1 MRAASVLFCAGLLSL
16 SSLANSQRTEPLP
29 SPVGAVTV
37 VKPERGFVDDAFA
50 LSADGSIF
58 FYINTDG
65 ASFANL
71 RAIGLPPR
79 TGGAAPAPAATPA
92 PAPATKPVAPVPE
105 LRLAGGGSKK
115 GPAPNPGKAFPMPP
129 APAAP
134 TVPAAPAVVLAPG
147 VSADVITNLPLS
159 IIRINMLPDDRV
171 LMVTRDLDTAGV
183 VNGLIYSLRSKTQ
196 IQVPGGTDG
205 AIGPATDIVVG
216 ESASGPVIVAAV
228 RPDGRSTDY
237 NVKVYS
243 AATAKLVGQR
253 SYKVREGDGRI
264 QSAQGSGVFLYFADD
279 YQTIVAKHD
288 GTYDKKKDIRQ
299 PDFLAFI
306 DTLTGKLRRQQT
318 ISDPSGLLEL
328 TRMHKDH
335 SESVFPHV
343 DAETQKIELFAIA
356 DHAPNEAVA
365 ETRSELRLP
374 RASNQYEGSTLRFQR
389 LRRERLLM
397 SLTVDPVNEQAVAQ
411 RRSDP
416 DDIDFC
422 VVDPAAPG
430 ALRKLKTIP
439 GHKRPSAWHASTNGR
454 LALLRK
460 FKNFPRGG
468 TEVEVY
474 DLDVDGNSP

>member
-1 MRAASVLFCAGLLSL
+1 MRAVSVLFCAGLLSL
-16 SSLANSQRTEPLP
+16 SSLATAQKTDPLP
-29 SPVGAVTV
+29 PPASAVTV

-50 LSADGSIF
+50 LSADGSTL

-65 ASFANL
+65 ASYATL

-79 TGGAAPAPAATPA
+79 PGGAAPAPAQA
-92 PAPATKPVAPVPE
+92 PAPATKAEAPVPE

-115 GPAPNPGKAFPMPP
+115 GPIPNPGKAFPMP

-134 TVPAAPAVVLAPG
+134 PAPAITLAPG
-147 VSADVITNLPLS
+147 ASADVITGLPLS
-159 IIRINMLPDDRV
+159 IIRVVMLPDDRV

-183 VNGLIYSLRSKTQ
+183 VNGLVYSLRSKTQ
-196 IQVPGGTDG
+196 IQIPGGNEG

-216 ESASGPVIVAAV
+216 DSATGPVIVAAT
-228 RPDGRSTDY
+228 RPDGKSSEYTI
-237 NVKVYS
+237 KVYS
-243 AATAKLVGQR
+243 AATAKLIGQR

-288 GTYDKKKDIRQ
+288 GAYDKKKDIRQ

-335 SESVFPHV
+335 SESIFPHV
-343 DAETQKIELFAIA
+343 DAETQKIELFAISDRA
-356 DHAPNEAVA
+356 AEGSAA
-365 ETRSELRLP
+365 ETRTELRLP
-374 RASNQYEGSTLRFQR
+374 RASNQYEGASLRYQK
-389 LRRERLLM
+389 LRRDRILM

-422 VVDPAAPG
+422 VLDPSAPG
-430 ALRKLKTIP
+430 SLRKLKTIP
-439 GHKRPSAWHASTNGR
+439 GHKRPSAWHASSNGR

-460 FKNFPRGG
+460 YKNFPRGG

-474 DLDVDGNSP
+474 DLDVDGGSP